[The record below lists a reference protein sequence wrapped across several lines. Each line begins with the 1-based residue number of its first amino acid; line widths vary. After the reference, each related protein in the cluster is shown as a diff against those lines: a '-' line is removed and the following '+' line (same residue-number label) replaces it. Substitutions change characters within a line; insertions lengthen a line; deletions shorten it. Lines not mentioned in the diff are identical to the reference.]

1 MISLVPIRSSGT
13 RFIVEAAAYP
23 NKGIQ
28 IEGTFL
34 NFNMGC
40 IDNPWYFRFIPDE
53 EQFPLY
59 VE

>member
-1 MISLVPIRSSGT
+1 MKSRRLLVPSLYIT
-13 RFIVEAAAYP
+13 RFIVCGKAAAYP

-40 IDNPWYFRFIPDE
+40 IDNPWY
-53 EQFPLY
+53 L
-59 VE
+59 